1 MKQVQKRQKN
11 LKNTNKELQKWLDEE
26 KWIESEQ
33 AGIDRSGL
41 ENYCE
46 FCEFVVTGYHC
57 SAPQEKREKECL
69 CAKAYRVMKK
79 KGLFSKM

>member
-1 MKQVQKRQKN
+1 M
-11 LKNTNKELQKWLDEE
+11 TNKTRQASLDKKKWM
-26 KWIESEQ
+26 ESEQ

-69 CAKAYRVMKK
+69 CAKAFNKMRKQ
-79 KGLFSKM
+79 GLFNKT